1 MDTYHNLSHKILI
14 IKSLILV
21 RPAGIE
27 PTTFPRRK
35 GALGTLSPKYA
46 NRKWRNRHRD
56 ELGATGGN

>member
-1 MDTYHNLSHKILI
+1 MRIGNGETGTGMN
-14 IKSLILV
+14 LV